1 MSINIAYASLC
12 VYLNMLYTAVRV
24 TAVRMHVLGKLNANA
39 THTHTH
45 THTHTYTYTYTC
57 IHTYMHNIKYTAN
70 TVV

>member
-45 THTHTYTYTYTC
+45 THTHAHIHIHIYV
-57 IHTYMHNIKYTAN
+57 HTYIHA
-70 TVV
+70 